1 MEMTYYQNFLVALIA
16 VLQILLTSYSCV
28 KEDFWIFA
36 LSVTTLC
43 LLILFIA
50 TLGG

>member
-1 MEMTYYQNFLVALIA
+1 MTNYQSLLIALIA
-16 VLQILLTSYSCV
+16 VLQILLTSYSWV
-28 KEDFWIFA
+28 KKDFWIFA
-36 LSVTTLC
+36 MSVTTSC